1 MLSFFNPLLI
11 EGYCGV
17 AAEHENKGDF
27 GRGKTTEFPGVYA
40 LKLGQSGN
48 ERTADDIR
56 AGTAYQAFVNGI
68 AVSLI
73 TEMEEQFSN
82 ELLIVLGQI
91 ESFDFAE
98 K

>member
-27 GRGKTTEFPGVYA
+27 GRGKTTEFPGIYA
-40 LKLGQSGN
+40 LELGQSSN

-56 AGTAYQAFVNGI
+56 VGTAYQAFVNGI
-68 AVSLI
+68 SISLI

-82 ELLIVLGQI
+82 ELLVVLGQV
-91 ESFDFAE
+91 ESFGFAE